1 MTPAEV
7 DAAPPDAAAGL
18 VVIGASLRV
27 SEAIDLT
34 LVASAFAPGL
44 SVLMLEPAASEC
56 VEAAWQRLAL
66 HGVAAVYVPDD
77 SRAAL
82 EPPSAPSIEPLS
94 AAQVAALLDGASG
107 ILSL

>member
-1 MTPAEV
+1 MN
-7 DAAPPDAAAGL
+7 AAVGPLA
-18 VVIGASLRV
+18 VIGSAVRV
-27 SEAIDLT
+27 SEAVDLV

-56 VEAAWQRLAL
+56 TEALWRRLAM
-66 HGVAAVYVPDD
+66 HGIERVYVPDD

-82 EPPSAPSIEPLS
+82 QPPGVPLPAPLS
-94 AAQVAALLDGASG
+94 VAQVSAMLDDAAG